1 MVCNTSSI
9 NHQQIAYHITH
20 LGEKEARVVMQQAAG
35 GVDRIERSWS
45 PALIRAG
52 RAGSNTLTG
61 NQLRQDLRR
70 WLSPSDPSTNHNIAC
85 NAHHDGT
92 ANWFF
97 NGSFYKEWRST
108 GSSSLIWIHGK
119 RALLS
124 HSLPDTA

>member
-1 MVCNTSSI
+1 MVCNISSI
-9 NHQQIAYHITH
+9 NHHQIASHIAH
-20 LGEKEARVVMQQAAG
+20 LGEKEDRVVMQQAAG
-35 GVDRIERSWS
+35 GIDRMERSWS
-45 PALIRAG
+45 PTHIRA
-52 RAGSNTLTG
+52 RHAGSNTLTG

-119 RALLS
+119 RVLLS
-124 HSLPDTA
+124 HSLPNTA

>member
-1 MVCNTSSI
+1 
-9 NHQQIAYHITH
+9 
-20 LGEKEARVVMQQAAG
+20 MQQTAG
-35 GVDRIERSWS
+35 GVDRMERSWS
-45 PALIRAG
+45 PTHTRAG
-52 RAGSNTLTG
+52 PAGSKTLTG

-70 WLSPSDPSTNHNIAC
+70 WLSPSDPSTNHNTAC

-108 GSSSLIWIHGK
+108 SSSSLIWIHGK
-119 RALLS
+119 RALSS